1 MLTFTRFL
9 YKAEYMMQPQI
20 RILRAFTT
28 RAYTNKLA
36 PSVTE
41 LGPDARNDSHYTSR
55 NSWVGGPRGIST
67 TETYL
72 NFTYMNIGPL
82 QPFLQVSS
90 AEEVMDEQLEALTG
104 NHLASV
110 EGFSITGQSSGLET
124 DSSTPFRIMLRMQPR
139 ETVFEDIWKKLS
151 PHEE

>member
-1 MLTFTRFL
+1 
-9 YKAEYMMQPQI
+9 
-20 RILRAFTT
+20 
-28 RAYTNKLA
+28 
-36 PSVTE
+36 
-41 LGPDARNDSHYTSR
+41 
-55 NSWVGGPRGIST
+55 
-67 TETYL
+67 
-72 NFTYMNIGPL
+72 MNIGPL
-82 QPFLQVSS
+82 QPFLQISS

-104 NHLASV
+104 NHLAYV